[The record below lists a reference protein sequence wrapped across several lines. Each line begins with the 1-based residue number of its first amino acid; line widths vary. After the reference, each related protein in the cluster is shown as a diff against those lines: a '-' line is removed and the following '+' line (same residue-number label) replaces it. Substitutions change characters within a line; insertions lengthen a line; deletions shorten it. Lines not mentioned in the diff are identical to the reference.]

1 MNAFAHI
8 WYYIPILRICQCV
21 QGQKTFFVQGVDKSI
36 FWVYDALVK
45 AKASLSIKLLDAFA
59 FFIFLANP
67 EAFIH
72 AAIMCSP
79 SFSSGF
85 ATL

>member
-1 MNAFAHI
+1 M
-8 WYYIPILRICQCV
+8 
-21 QGQKTFFVQGVDKSI
+21 SI
-36 FWVYDALVK
+36 Q
-45 AKASLSIKLLDAFA
+45 LLDAFA

-67 EAFIH
+67 EAFMH